1 MHLADKKIII
11 VGGTRGIGFATAA
24 AAAARGARVVVTSR
38 DPARVA
44 AARERLAGAEGL
56 AADFTNA
63 DQARA
68 AFEQLGAFDHLVI
81 AAASAAAWGP
91 FAKLPASAVMAAMAA
106 KVGLA
111 WTTIQAALPHLARDG
126 SITLVSGAAGRIAL
140 PGTAGLAVVNAG
152 LNQLAWTL
160 SKELAP
166 IRVNAVCPGT
176 TDTEAYGH
184 MPPAEREAFYAGIGA
199 RLPVGRVGQPD
210 EIAEAILLCADN
222 GFLTGAVLDVDGG
235 AR

>member
-24 AAAARGARVVVTSR
+24 AAAARGARVAVTSR

-56 AADFTNA
+56 AADFTDA

-91 FAKLPASAVMAAMAA
+91 FAKLPASAVIEAMAA

-126 SITLVSGAAGRIAL
+126 SIVS
-140 PGTAGLAVVNAG
+140 
-152 LNQLAWTL
+152 
-160 SKELAP
+160 
-166 IRVNAVCPGT
+166 
-176 TDTEAYGH
+176 
-184 MPPAEREAFYAGIGA
+184 A
-199 RLPVGRVGQPD
+199 R
-210 EIAEAILLCADN
+210 
-222 GFLTGAVLDVDGG
+222 
-235 AR
+235 